1 MRRRVLPP
9 PRHGKRKVC
18 NHATKHS
25 FNQTDNLISQGFVEY
40 IELKDGSN
48 RRKDYLEYLT
58 ILREQRQMSEERK
71 IAKYIGK
78 WLYWIHIGCYSVPRG
93 LTWYGRYH
101 GHVNNMNHNRK
112 EEEERWTEGCHKNT
126 NKQWKREKK
135 KMSRVET
142 GSMCCAAFMSQSTL

>member
-1 MRRRVLPP
+1 MLGAVSVAHKWCPSEDVRRRVLPP
-9 PRHGKRKVC
+9 PRHGKRNVC

-78 WLYWIHIGCYSVPRG
+78 WLYWIHWMLLRAKKFDMIWKIS
-93 LTWYGRYH
+93 WA
-101 GHVNNMNHNRK
+101 RK
-112 EEEERWTEGCHKNT
+112 
-126 NKQWKREKK
+126 
-135 KMSRVET
+135 
-142 GSMCCAAFMSQSTL
+142 